1 MSAVSIT
8 LDDLYLVLQPFLAT
22 ITGLDPS
29 VVIQG
34 LPNRAAMPPASPG
47 YISMTDV
54 TRKRLNYNIDTYD
67 TANPDPTQINIESH
81 WQIGM
86 QLDVYGPT
94 AFDMTTAIEALW
106 FDDVGVQALKPTCS
120 PLYTDPSM
128 QAPLTDSEEQYE
140 RHYVI
145 TAYLQYNPV
154 VTNPQ
159 QFANAGAVN
168 NRNVYAT
175 FPPGVAPGRA
185 RFRR

>member
-1 MSAVSIT
+1 MSVVSIT
-8 LDDLYLVLQPFLAT
+8 LQDIFLVVQPFLAS
-22 ITGLDPS
+22 ITTLDPS

-34 LPNRAAMPPASPG
+34 LPNRASMPPAVPG

-54 TRKRLNYNIDTYD
+54 TRQRLNYNIDTYD
-67 TANPDPTQINIESH
+67 TTDPDPTQINIETH
-81 WQIGM
+81 FKIGL

-94 AFDMTTAIEALW
+94 AYDMASIIEQLW
-106 FDDVGVQALKPTCS
+106 FDDVGVQALLPTCS

-140 RHYVI
+140 RHYI
-145 TAYLQYNPV
+145 IMAYLQYNPV

-159 QFANAGAVN
+159 QFANIGKVN

-175 FPPGVAPGRA
+175 FPPGAAPGRA